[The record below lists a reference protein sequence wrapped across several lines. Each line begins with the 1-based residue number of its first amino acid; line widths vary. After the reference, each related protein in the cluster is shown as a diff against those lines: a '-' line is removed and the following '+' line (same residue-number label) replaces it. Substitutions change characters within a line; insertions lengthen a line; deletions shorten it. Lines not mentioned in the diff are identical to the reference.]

1 MIDAR
6 ALNKRF
12 GALHVLK
19 DVSLQM
25 RQGEA
30 VVVIGPS
37 GSGKST
43 LLRCLIGL
51 EAPDSGEV
59 HIDGQPFI
67 SRRQADGGP
76 LRRTAEFRRIQRS
89 MGMVFQQFSLF
100 PHMTVLRNMMLPLIH
115 VLGLRAAEA
124 RSRAGEYL
132 DKVGLAEKAQD
143 YPDKLSGGQKQRAS
157 IARALALGPKI
168 MLFDEV
174 TSALDPELIHEVL
187 SVMRQLAADGMTMI
201 VVTHEMGFANKVAD
215 RVIFMDEGAIV
226 EEGPPA
232 NIFTAA
238 KEQRTAVFL
247 EKVLTH
253 I

>member
-1 MIDAR
+1 MISIR
-6 ALNKRF
+6 GLNKRF
-12 GALHVLK
+12 GALHVLRNVNL
-19 DVSLQM
+19 DV

-51 EAPDSGEV
+51 EVPDAGEV
-59 HIDGQPFI
+59 HVDGRLFI
-67 SRRQADGGP
+67 RRVERQHGP
-76 LRRTAEFRRIQRS
+76 LQRSREFRHVQRL

-100 PHMTVLRNMMLPLIH
+100 PHLTVLQNVTLAPIR
-115 VLGLRAAEA
+115 VLGLSQEDAAARARTLLA
-124 RSRAGEYL
+124 
-132 DKVGLAEKAQD
+132 KVGLEDKILA
-143 YPDKLSGGQKQRAS
+143 YPEKLSGGQKQRAS
-157 IARALALGPKI
+157 IARALALEPRI

-187 SVMRQLAADGMTMI
+187 SVMKQLAADGMTMM

-215 RVIFMDEGAIV
+215 RVVFMDGGAII
-226 EEGPPA
+226 EEGKPSDV
-232 NIFTAA
+232 FTSP
-238 KEQRTAVFL
+238 KEPRIKAFID
-247 EKVLTH
+247 KVLTH

>member
-1 MIDAR
+1 MISAR
-6 ALNKRF
+6 RLDKRF
-12 GALHVLK
+12 GPLHVLR
-19 DVSLQM
+19 DVSLDVGAGQ
-25 RQGEA
+25 A
-30 VVVIGPS
+30 VVIIGPS

-51 EAPDSGEV
+51 ETPDGGEV
-59 HIDGQPFI
+59 DIDGQPFI
-67 SRRQADGGP
+67 RRGAGDRGP
-76 LRRTAEFRRIQRS
+76 LRRTAQFRRLQRS

-100 PHMTVLRNMMLPLIH
+100 PHLTVVENIALAPVR
-115 VLGLRAAEA
+115 VLGLGAEA
-124 RSRAGEYL
+124 ARARARDLLG
-132 DKVGLAEKAQD
+132 KVGLLEKAD
-143 YPDKLSGGQKQRAS
+143 VYPEKLSGGQKQRAS
-157 IARALALGPKI
+157 IARALALEPRI

-187 SVMRQLAADGMTMI
+187 AVMRQLATDGMTMV

-215 RVIFMDEGAIV
+215 RVIFMDQGIIV

-232 NIFTAA
+232 ALFGSPYEA
-238 KEQRTAVFL
+238 RTRAFL

>member
-1 MIDAR
+1 MISVR
-6 ALNKRF
+6 RLNKRF
-12 GALHVLK
+12 GSLEVLR
-19 DVSLQM
+19 DVSLEI
-25 RQGEA
+25 RQGQA
-30 VVVIGPS
+30 VVIIGPS

-51 EAPDSGEV
+51 ETPESGEV
-59 HIDGQPFI
+59 HVDGRPFI
-67 SRRQADGGP
+67 RRVDGERGP
-76 LRRTAEFRRIQRS
+76 LRRTREFRAIQRS
-89 MGMVFQQFSLF
+89 MGMVFQQFNLF
-100 PHMTVLRNMMLPLIH
+100 PHLTVLQNVALAPMR
-115 VLGLRAAEA
+115 VLGLRETEA
-124 RSRAGEYL
+124 HARARAL
-132 DKVGLAEKAQD
+132 LFKVGLEEKILQ

-157 IARALALGPKI
+157 IARALALEPKI

-187 SVMRQLAADGMTMI
+187 SVMKQLATDGMTMV

-215 RVIFMDEGAIV
+215 RVIFMDQGVIV

-232 NIFTAA
+232 AVFGSPREA
-238 KEQRTAVFL
+238 RTRTFL

>member
-1 MIDAR
+1 MIRAR
-6 ALNKRF
+6 GLHKRF
-12 GALHVLK
+12 GVLEVLR
-19 DVSLQM
+19 DVSLTVAPA
-25 RQGEA
+25 ET

-51 EAPDSGEV
+51 ETPEAGEV
-59 HIDGQPFI
+59 DIGGQPFI
-67 SRRQADGGP
+67 RRRSGDRGP
-76 LRRTAEFRRIQRS
+76 LRRTAEFRRLQRQ

-100 PHMTVLRNMMLPLIH
+100 PHLTVLQNVALAPVR
-115 VLGLRAAEA
+115 VLGLPAEA
-124 RSRAGEYL
+124 ARARARQL
-132 DKVGLAEKAQD
+132 LAKVDLADKADA
-143 YPDKLSGGQKQRAS
+143 YPEKLSGGQKQRVS
-157 IARALALGPKI
+157 IARALALEPRI

-187 SVMRQLAADGMTMI
+187 SVMKQLATDGMTMV
-201 VVTHEMGFANKVAD
+201 VVTHEMGFAHKVAD
-215 RVIFMDEGAIV
+215 RVVFMDEGSIV

-232 NIFTAA
+232 ALFGAPR
-238 KEQRTAVFL
+238 ESRTRAFL

>member
-1 MIDAR
+1 MIRAR
-6 ALNKRF
+6 GLHKRF
-12 GALHVLK
+12 GALEVLR
-19 DVSLQM
+19 DVNLTVAPA
-25 RQGEA
+25 ET

-51 EAPDSGEV
+51 ETPEAGEV
-59 HIDGQPFI
+59 DIAGQPFI
-67 SRRQADGGP
+67 RRRPGDRGP
-76 LRRTAEFRRIQRS
+76 LRRTAEFRRVQRQ

-100 PHMTVLRNMMLPLIH
+100 PHLTVLQNVALAPVR
-115 VLGLRAAEA
+115 VLGLGAEA
-124 RSRAGEYL
+124 ARARARQL
-132 DKVGLAEKAQD
+132 LVKVDLADKADA
-143 YPDKLSGGQKQRAS
+143 YPEKLSGGQKQRVS
-157 IARALALGPKI
+157 IARALALEPRI

-187 SVMRQLAADGMTMI
+187 SVMKQLATDGMTMV
-201 VVTHEMGFANKVAD
+201 VVTHEMGFAHKVAD
-215 RVIFMDEGAIV
+215 RVVFMDQGSIV

-232 NIFTAA
+232 ALFGAPREA
-238 KEQRTAVFL
+238 RTRAFL

>member
-1 MIDAR
+1 MVSVR
-6 ALNKRF
+6 RLNKRF
-12 GALHVLK
+12 GSLQVIR
-19 DVSLQM
+19 DVSLEIG
-25 RQGEA
+25 QGEA

-51 EAPDSGEV
+51 ETPDAGEV
-59 HIDGQPFI
+59 DIDGQPFI
-67 SRRQADGGP
+67 RRTAGDRGP
-76 LRRTAEFRRIQRS
+76 LRRTTQFRRLQRS

-100 PHMTVLRNMMLPLIH
+100 PHLTVVENIALAPVR
-115 VLGLRAAEA
+115 VLGLGAEA
-124 RSRAGEYL
+124 ARARARTLLG
-132 DKVGLAEKAQD
+132 KVGLLEKAD
-143 YPDKLSGGQKQRAS
+143 AYPEKLSGGQKQRAS
-157 IARALALGPKI
+157 IARALALEPRI

-187 SVMRQLAADGMTMI
+187 AVMRQLATDGMTMV
-201 VVTHEMGFANKVAD
+201 VVTHEMGFASKVAN
-215 RVIFMDEGAIV
+215 RVLFMDQGVIL

-232 NIFTAA
+232 AIFGSPREA
-238 KEQRTAVFL
+238 RTRAFL

>member
-1 MIDAR
+1 VISAR
-6 ALNKRF
+6 RLDKRF
-12 GALHVLK
+12 GQLHVLR
-19 DVSLQM
+19 DVGLEVDAGQ
-25 RQGEA
+25 A
-30 VVVIGPS
+30 VVIIGPS

-51 EAPDSGEV
+51 ETPDSGEI

-67 SRRQADGGP
+67 RRDAGDRGP
-76 LRRTAEFRRIQRS
+76 LRRTAEFRRVQRS

-100 PHMTVLRNMMLPLIH
+100 PHLTVVENIALAPVR
-115 VLGLRAAEA
+115 VLGLGAEA
-124 RSRAGEYL
+124 ARARARDLLG
-132 DKVGLAEKAQD
+132 KVGLVEKAD
-143 YPDKLSGGQKQRAS
+143 VYPEKLSGGQKQRAS
-157 IARALALGPKI
+157 IARALALEPRI

-187 SVMRQLAADGMTMI
+187 AVMRQLAADGMTMV

-215 RVIFMDEGAIV
+215 RVIFMDQGVIV

-232 NIFTAA
+232 TLFGSPRET
-238 KEQRTAVFL
+238 RTRAFL
-247 EKVLTH
+247 DKVLTH

>member
-1 MIDAR
+1 VISAR
-6 ALNKRF
+6 RLDKRF
-12 GALHVLK
+12 GQLHVLR
-19 DVSLQM
+19 DVSLEVA
-25 RQGEA
+25 RGHA
-30 VVVIGPS
+30 VVIIGPS

-51 EAPDSGEV
+51 ETPDAGEV

-67 SRRQADGGP
+67 RRHAGERGP
-76 LRRTAEFRRIQRS
+76 LRRTAEFRRVQRS

-100 PHMTVLRNMMLPLIH
+100 PHLTVVENIALAPVR
-115 VLGLRAAEA
+115 VLGLGAEA
-124 RSRAGEYL
+124 ARARARDLLG
-132 DKVGLAEKAQD
+132 KVGLVEKAD
-143 YPDKLSGGQKQRAS
+143 VYPEKLSGGQKQRAS
-157 IARALALGPKI
+157 IARALALEPRI

-187 SVMRQLAADGMTMI
+187 AVMRQLATDGMTMV

-215 RVIFMDEGAIV
+215 RVIFMDQGVIV

-232 NIFTAA
+232 SLFGAPRET
-238 KEQRTAVFL
+238 RTRVFL
-247 EKVLTH
+247 DKVLTH